1 VAEPVRG
8 RAARAGAAILSV
20 LLLAGGAPE
29 PPPAAPPDPRARCL
43 ELIRL
48 FDRIV
53 VSRFDHRLLRIEDF
67 ELAEARRLRLQ
78 AEADCA
84 AGELWLGLRG
94 IEDALHRIGVLPFPN
109 DGGEDFP

>member
-20 LLLAGGAPE
+20 LLR
-29 PPPAAPPDPRARCL
+29 PAAPPDPPPSPPPDPLARCF

-94 IEDALHRIGVLPFPN
+94 IKDALHRIGVLPFPD